1 MKTKYISLLICI
13 IISGNVFSQ
22 KIIHATSILVDI
34 RDGGSYHKNY
44 WTIMPEVRPD
54 IYETPNKNDT
64 VTFYT
69 DIDSIS
75 FFVEADKT
83 YGFIIV
89 LNNKDSAHLQ
99 IKYVPG
105 FLDILKGD
113 KDYTYSDNRFIPE
126 FTYQSPNEP
135 DLNNIRNV
143 FNLYSIASNGNEI
156 SKMLNLMHWVNST
169 IQYDGSCQNP
179 SNKNT
184 IDLIKVCK
192 AENRPLNCRMMA
204 TILNECCLSIGIK
217 SRFITCM
224 QKEINYNDCHVINMV
239 YSNELERWVWLD
251 PSYDLYVMDE
261 KGELL

>member
-22 KIIHATSILVDI
+22 QIIHATSTLVDI

-105 FLDILKGD
+105 FLDILKGA
-113 KDYTYSDNRFIPE
+113 KDYNYSDNRFIPE

-143 FNLYSIASNGNEI
+143 FNLDSIASNGNEI
-156 SKMLNLMHWVNST
+156 SKMLNLMH
-169 IQYDGSCQNP
+169 
-179 SNKNT
+179 
-184 IDLIKVCK
+184 
-192 AENRPLNCRMMA
+192 
-204 TILNECCLSIGIK
+204 
-217 SRFITCM
+217 
-224 QKEINYNDCHVINMV
+224 
-239 YSNELERWVWLD
+239 
-251 PSYDLYVMDE
+251 
-261 KGELL
+261 